1 MLIQQ
6 EVNPFSRVYT
16 IQDAMQ
22 WSVAILEA
30 IIHLHTQAVPII
42 HRDIKLENV
51 LITNGR
57 EAKLAD
63 YGLCAVRD
71 LHFPAVQLQ
80 RNRLKNSMRNNVTVL
95 RLHAAST
102 ASISMLASAL
112 LVGLLTAL
120 IASL

>member
-6 EVNPFSRVYT
+6 EINPFSRVYT

-22 WSVAILEA
+22 WSVGILEA
-30 IIHLHTQAVPII
+30 IIHLHTKAVPII

-80 RNRLKNSMRNNVTVL
+80 RNRLKNSMRNNVTMH
-95 RLHAAST
+95 RLHA

-120 IASL
+120 IAIL